1 MNEEKE
7 EKKVRE
13 ESGNQQQ
20 GERER
25 REETYVALAKLI
37 EKVPAHDGKASTA
50 SVLSHDH
57 ED

>member
-1 MNEEKE
+1 MNKEKE

-20 GERER
+20 GKRQR
-25 REETYVALAKLI
+25 MEETYVALAKLI
-37 EKVPAHDGKASTA
+37 EKVPAHNGKASTT
-50 SVLSHDH
+50 SVLAHDH

>member
-1 MNEEKE
+1 MKKKKRKKS
-7 EKKVRE
+7 EKKVE
-13 ESGNQQQ
+13 TNNK
-20 GERER
+20 EREKR

-37 EKVPAHDGKASTA
+37 EKVPAHDSKASTA